1 MMYYSIKPLA
11 TGYRLS
17 IWEPASV
24 THNRV
29 NPFHF
34 KLNFTIICPR
44 EVEKILNLIPG
55 QKIEA
60 RRASG
65 SVSNQVALVM
75 S

>member
-17 IWEPASV
+17 IWEPALV

-34 KLNFTIICPR
+34 KLNFTIISPK
-44 EVEKILNLIPG
+44 EAEKILNLIPG

>member
-34 KLNFTIICPR
+34 KLNFTIISPR
-44 EVEKILNLIPG
+44 EAEKILNLIPG

>member
-44 EVEKILNLIPG
+44 EAEKILNLIPG